1 MTTPEVSSAAPS
13 RRFTI
18 RRFAPWMIALVITP
32 VALIAISM
40 LAAGMLIA
48 ALGILLAGVASA
60 AAVSSVTHL
69 EVEPET
75 GVLRVRRVRALI
87 GRPHEAYALTEV
99 RSFSADPIDDSDL
112 LALTFH
118 YADRTTRVCDGPPET
133 VVEAARWLES
143 HHRPARKSSAS
154 AKT

>member
-1 MTTPEVSSAAPS
+1 MTTPDGAPEAPS
-13 RRFTI
+13 RRFTL
-18 RRFAPWMIALVITP
+18 RRFAASMIALVLTP
-32 VALIAISM
+32 VVCVAVAIAAS
-40 LAAGMLIA
+40 GMLIA
-48 ALGILLAGVASA
+48 AVGIFLVGLA
-60 AAVSSVTHL
+60 AAAALSTVTHL

-99 RSFSADPIDDSDL
+99 RSFSAEPIDDSDL
-112 LALTFH
+112 LALTLH

-133 VVEAARWLES
+133 VVAAAQWLKG

-154 AKT
+154 ASA

>member
-1 MTTPEVSSAAPS
+1 MTTPEPAPEAPA

-18 RRFAPWMIALVITP
+18 RRVALWMIALVLIP
-32 VALIAISM
+32 VACVAVAVA
-40 LAAGMLIA
+40 AAGMLVA
-48 ALGILLAGVASA
+48 AIGILLAGLASA

-99 RSFSADPIDDSDL
+99 RTVSAEPIDDSDL
-112 LALTFH
+112 LALTLH
-118 YADRTTRVCDGPPET
+118 YADRTTRVCDGHPET
-133 VVEAARWLES
+133 VVEAARWLKG
-143 HHRPARKSSAS
+143 HQRPARKSSAS
-154 AKT
+154 ASA

>member
-1 MTTPEVSSAAPS
+1 MTTPEVAPAAPS

-18 RRFAPWMIALVITP
+18 RRFAPWMIAVVLGP
-32 VALIAISM
+32 VAFIAVTMAVI
-40 LAAGMLIA
+40 GMFIA
-48 ALGILLAGVASA
+48 AFGVLLAGVAAA

-87 GRPHEAYALTEV
+87 GRPSEAYALTAV

-112 LALTFH
+112 LALTLH

-133 VVEAARWLES
+133 VVEAARWLEG

-154 AKT
+154 ART